1 MLNRAQQERAEVG
14 RSNAQEGME
23 TTALQRDPDQSKTGS
38 NAQEFNKFSGTQERF
53 QFTNESDTTK
63 NR

>member
-1 MLNRAQQERAEVG
+1 
-14 RSNAQEGME
+14 ME
-23 TTALQRDPDQSKTGS
+23 TTALQRDPDHSKTGS
-38 NAQEFNKFSGTQERF
+38 NAQEFHKFSGTQERF